1 MKNTNLFTPEEK
13 DFIREMMNI
22 GAGNAATAL
31 SQLLACTVNMEIP
44 AVTVLPITE
53 VSNLFAEP
61 SVITTGVKMQMIG
74 DIAGDLYFLLPS
86 ENVAQL
92 VDRAQTALAG
102 GRRAGNLIFPPSWR
116 SPILWPAT
124 I

>member
-86 ENVAQL
+86 EMWPNL
-92 VDRAQTALAG
+92 WTGRKRPWPG
-102 GRRAGNLIFPPSWR
+102 GEEPG
-116 SPILWPAT
+116 T
-124 I
+124 